1 MSRKISISLILVF
14 LVLTFFQGKRAL
26 NLLIASGS
34 LNQLEGRTQQI
45 ASFGSRGRPILQ
57 QNLQILKKIEKMNPS
72 DVGIEVARAGQY
84 LVMGRNSEAIV
95 SYKKALEFEPR
106 PEIYLNLARAY
117 LAEGDEEAARENF
130 VEAIRLD
137 TRLIRHTPGEWYWDL
152 HKAAEKRGANFSH
165 RQRWLDKKAGRR
177 PQE

>member
-1 MSRKISISLILVF
+1 MSRKISLSLILILAVITF
-14 LVLTFFQGKRAL
+14 LQGKRAL
-26 NLLIASGS
+26 DLMTASGS
-34 LNQLEGRTQQI
+34 LHQLEGRTQQI

-57 QNLQILKKIEKMNPS
+57 QNLQVLKKIEKLNPS

-95 SYKKALEFEPR
+95 SYKKALDFEPR

-117 LAEGDEEAARENF
+117 MAEGNEDAARDNF

-137 TRLIRHTPGEWYWDL
+137 TRLIRHTPDEWYWDL

-177 PQE
+177 PKE